1 MEAVEG
7 SHDADDRVGHGED
20 HEDHEDRV
28 DHGEAHVAHVAHVAH
43 EDHEVHEGENEDE
56 NADVVVEEREGTD
69 EMRFVMM

>member
-20 HEDHEDRV
+20 HEDHEV
-28 DHGEAHVAHVAHVAH
+28 D
-43 EDHEVHEGENEDE
+43 EGENEDE